1 MERTNV
7 FLGPEDRARIEAIRR
22 RYGLASAGAAI
33 RLAIKLAV
41 PDDSPVVAPQRRG
54 RRPTP
59 PAQESTAD
67 GV

>member
-7 FLGPEDRARIEAIRR
+7 FLGAEDRARIEVLRA

-41 PDDSPVVAPQRRG
+41 PEDQRSDNQPG
-54 RRPTP
+54 RRRAGSGRGTP
-59 PAQESTAD
+59 AAEET
-67 GV
+67 G